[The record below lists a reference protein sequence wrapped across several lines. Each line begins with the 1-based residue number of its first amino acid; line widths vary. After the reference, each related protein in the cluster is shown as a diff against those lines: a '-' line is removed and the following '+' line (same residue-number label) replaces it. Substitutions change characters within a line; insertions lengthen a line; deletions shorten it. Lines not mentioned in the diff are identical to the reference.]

1 MLAYLFI
8 IVALIFRALNVS
20 GLPFHMLNFT
30 PVAAALLFFGA
41 RQPRTRIGIP
51 VGLLALSDL
60 LLNFH
65 YGAKFTP
72 DFFVTIAWYAA
83 IAWLGNAL
91 LNKDS
96 KPLRIGAASL
106 IASVSFYLIS
116 NLMVWLV
123 WDDMYAKT
131 FGGLMQ
137 CYVAALPFFRN
148 TVTSDLVFSAA
159 FFGIAYLVKTY
170 AGEPADHTAAA

>member
-8 IVALIFRALNVS
+8 VVALLFRALNVS
-20 GLPFHMLNFT
+20 GLPIHLLNFT

-41 RQPRTRIGIP
+41 RQPRKRIWIP
-51 VGLLALSDL
+51 VGLLALSDV

-65 YGAKFTP
+65 YGYKFTA

-91 LNKDS
+91 LNKEA

-106 IASVSFYLIS
+106 VASVSFFLIS
-116 NLMVWLV
+116 NFMVWVV
-123 WDDMYAKT
+123 WDMYAKN
-131 FGGLMQ
+131 FGGLLA
-137 CYVAALPFFRN
+137 CYTAALPFFRN
-148 TVTSDLVFSAA
+148 TVTSDLLFSAV
-159 FFGIAYLVKTY
+159 FFGIAYLVKAH
-170 AGEPADHTAAA
+170 AGEEADHTAAA

>member
-1 MLAYLFI
+1 MLAYIFI
-8 IVALIFRALNVS
+8 AIALVFRALNVS
-20 GLPFHMLNFT
+20 GLPIHFLNFT

-41 RQPRTRIGIP
+41 RQPRKQIWVP
-51 VGLLALSDL
+51 VGLLALSDV

-83 IAWLGNAL
+83 IALLGNAL
-91 LNKDS
+91 LNKDA

-106 IASVSFYLIS
+106 VASVSFYLIS

-123 WDDMYAKT
+123 WDDLYPKT
-131 FGGLMQ
+131 AAGLVQ

-148 TVTSDLVFSAA
+148 TVTGDLVFSAV
-159 FFGIAYLVKTY
+159 FFGAAYLLKSHV
-170 AGEPADHTAAA
+170 GEGADHTAAA